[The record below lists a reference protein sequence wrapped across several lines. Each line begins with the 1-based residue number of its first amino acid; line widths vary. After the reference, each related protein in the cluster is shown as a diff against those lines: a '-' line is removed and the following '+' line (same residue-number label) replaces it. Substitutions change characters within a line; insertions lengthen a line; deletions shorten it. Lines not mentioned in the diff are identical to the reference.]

1 MHWNMARF
9 AEALLPAIHRVSPGD
24 VEAAKV
30 MVDAIPGRF
39 RGSWHIKVREKLG
52 LSGDGA
58 DDGELI
64 DSLFDELE
72 THCVDSTSFFRALAM
87 LLRGDGTMIESLLP
101 SADAM
106 APWIAAWRSEEH
118 TSELQSLMRYS
129 YAVFFLKK

>member
-1 MHWNMARF
+1 MNTDNVAISGETIDYGPCAFMDRFAANTVFSSIDANGRYAYGRQPQIMHWNMARF

-64 DSLFDELE
+64 DSLFAELE
-72 THCVDSTSFFRALAM
+72 TH
-87 LLRGDGTMIESLLP
+87 
-101 SADAM
+101 
-106 APWIAAWRSEEH
+106 RSEEH
-118 TSELQSLMRYS
+118 TSE
-129 YAVFFLKK
+129 

>member
-1 MHWNMARF
+1 MIRVPPRATRTDTLFPYTTLVRSRQPQIMHWNMARF

-64 DSLFDELE
+64 DSLDRK
-72 THCVDSTSFFRALAM
+72 STRLNSSPNAPLVCRLLLA
-87 LLRGDGTMIESLLP
+87 
-101 SADAM
+101 
-106 APWIAAWRSEEH
+106 
-118 TSELQSLMRYS
+118 
-129 YAVFFLKK
+129 KKKYNKT